1 MAVIGIIT
9 KSNNINEIEKTLEKY
24 SIHEKNIVIITKH
37 TIENIKNVKF
47 DIIIIFDQI
56 EDGDILKKIIDSS
69 KYLIINTDFKENMKL
84 LNMAEDQYVITFGF
98 NSRATITIISNEN
111 DEIILDLQREIE
123 NLDKEKIESQEIKLE
138 NNFNKNRIYEEIS
151 MIHLWENFFQYRR
164 NQSTVFFL
172 FFLIHL
178 VIFCCHNFLYISFH
192 LFFNIADFQINF
204 LCPSH

>member
-56 EDGDILKKIIDSS
+56 EDDDILKKVLDSS
-69 KYLIINTDFKENMKL
+69 KYLIINTDFKENVKL
-84 LNMAEDQYVITFGF
+84 LNLAEDQYVITFGF

-151 MIHLWENFFQYRR
+151 MKIL
-164 NQSTVFFL
+164 TFL
-172 FFLIHL
+172 
-178 VIFCCHNFLYISFH
+178 VKT
-192 LFFNIADFQINF
+192 
-204 LCPSH
+204 

>member
-56 EDGDILKKIIDSS
+56 EDGDILKKVLDSS
-69 KYLIINTDFKENMKL
+69 KYLIINTDFKENVKL

-123 NLDKEKIESQEIKLE
+123 NLNKEKIESQEIKLE

-151 MIHLWENFFQYRR
+151 MKIL
-164 NQSTVFFL
+164 TFL
-172 FFLIHL
+172 
-178 VIFCCHNFLYISFH
+178 VKT
-192 LFFNIADFQINF
+192 
-204 LCPSH
+204 

>member
-9 KSNNINEIEKTLEKY
+9 KSNNINEIEKTLERY
-24 SIHEKNIVIITKH
+24 GIHEKNIVIITQH

-56 EDGDILKKIIDSS
+56 EDGDILKKVLDSS

-84 LNMAEDQYVITFGF
+84 LNIAEDQYVITFGF

-123 NLDKEKIESQEIKLE
+123 NLNKEKIESQEIKLE

-151 MIHLWENFFQYRR
+151 MKIL
-164 NQSTVFFL
+164 TFL
-172 FFLIHL
+172 
-178 VIFCCHNFLYISFH
+178 VKT
-192 LFFNIADFQINF
+192 
-204 LCPSH
+204 

>member
-9 KSNNINEIEKTLEKY
+9 KSNNIIEIEKTLEKY
-24 SIHEKNIVIITKH
+24 GIHEKNIVIISKH

-56 EDGDILKKIIDSS
+56 EDDDILKKVLDSS

-84 LNMAEDQYVITFGF
+84 LDMAEDQYVITFGF

-123 NLDKEKIESQEIKLE
+123 NLEKKKIESQEIKLE

-151 MIHLWENFFQYRR
+151 MKIL
-164 NQSTVFFL
+164 TFL
-172 FFLIHL
+172 
-178 VIFCCHNFLYISFH
+178 VKT
-192 LFFNIADFQINF
+192 
-204 LCPSH
+204 

>member
-9 KSNNINEIEKTLEKY
+9 KSNNINEIEKTLEKS

-56 EDGDILKKIIDSS
+56 EDDDILKKVLDSS
-69 KYLIINTDFKENMKL
+69 KYLIINTDFKENVKL

-151 MIHLWENFFQYRR
+151 MKIL
-164 NQSTVFFL
+164 TFL
-172 FFLIHL
+172 
-178 VIFCCHNFLYISFH
+178 VKT
-192 LFFNIADFQINF
+192 
-204 LCPSH
+204 

>member
-9 KSNNINEIEKTLEKY
+9 KSNNIIEIEKTIEKY
-24 SIHEKNIVIITKH
+24 GIHEKNIVVITKH

-56 EDGDILKKIIDSS
+56 EDDDILKKILDSS

-123 NLDKEKIESQEIKLE
+123 NLEKKKIESQEIKLE

-151 MIHLWENFFQYRR
+151 MKIL
-164 NQSTVFFL
+164 TFL
-172 FFLIHL
+172 
-178 VIFCCHNFLYISFH
+178 VKT
-192 LFFNIADFQINF
+192 
-204 LCPSH
+204 

>member
-56 EDGDILKKIIDSS
+56 EDDDILKKILDSS
-69 KYLIINTDFKENMKL
+69 KYLIINTDFKENVKL

-151 MIHLWENFFQYRR
+151 MKIL
-164 NQSTVFFL
+164 TFL
-172 FFLIHL
+172 
-178 VIFCCHNFLYISFH
+178 VET
-192 LFFNIADFQINF
+192 
-204 LCPSH
+204 

>member
-9 KSNNINEIEKTLEKY
+9 KSNNIIEIEKTLAKY
-24 SIHEKNIVIITKH
+24 GVYEKNIVIITKH

-47 DIIIIFDQI
+47 DIIIIFEKI
-56 EDGDILKKIIDSS
+56 EDDDILKKVLDSS
-69 KYLIINTDFKENMKL
+69 KYLIINTDFKENIEL

-123 NLDKEKIESQEIKLE
+123 NLEKKKIESQEIKLE

-151 MIHLWENFFQYRR
+151 MKIL
-164 NQSTVFFL
+164 TFL
-172 FFLIHL
+172 
-178 VIFCCHNFLYISFH
+178 VKT
-192 LFFNIADFQINF
+192 
-204 LCPSH
+204 

>member
-24 SIHEKNIVIITKH
+24 GIHEKNIVIISKH
-37 TIENIKNVKF
+37 TIEIIKNVKF

-56 EDGDILKKIIDSS
+56 EDDNILKKVLDSS
-69 KYLIINTDFKENMKL
+69 KYLIINTDFKENVKL

-123 NLDKEKIESQEIKLE
+123 NLEKKKIESQEIKLE

-151 MIHLWENFFQYRR
+151 MKIL
-164 NQSTVFFL
+164 TFL
-172 FFLIHL
+172 
-178 VIFCCHNFLYISFH
+178 VKT
-192 LFFNIADFQINF
+192 
-204 LCPSH
+204 

>member
-9 KSNNINEIEKTLEKY
+9 KSNNIIEIEKTLEKY
-24 SIHEKNIVIITKH
+24 GIHEKNIVIISKH

-56 EDGDILKKIIDSS
+56 EDDNILKKVLDSS

-84 LNMAEDQYVITFGF
+84 LDMAEDQYVITFGF

-123 NLDKEKIESQEIKLE
+123 NLEKKKIESQEIKLE
-138 NNFNKNRIYEEIS
+138 KNFNKNRIYEEIS
-151 MIHLWENFFQYRR
+151 MKIL
-164 NQSTVFFL
+164 TFL
-172 FFLIHL
+172 
-178 VIFCCHNFLYISFH
+178 VKT
-192 LFFNIADFQINF
+192 
-204 LCPSH
+204 

>member
-9 KSNNINEIEKTLEKY
+9 KSNNIIEIEKTLEKY
-24 SIHEKNIVIITKH
+24 DIHEKNIVIISKH

-56 EDGDILKKIIDSS
+56 EDDDILKKVLDSS

-84 LNMAEDQYVITFGF
+84 LDMAEDQYVITFGF

-123 NLDKEKIESQEIKLE
+123 NLEKKKIESQEIKLE

-151 MIHLWENFFQYRR
+151 MKIL
-164 NQSTVFFL
+164 TFL
-172 FFLIHL
+172 
-178 VIFCCHNFLYISFH
+178 VKT
-192 LFFNIADFQINF
+192 
-204 LCPSH
+204 

>member
-9 KSNNINEIEKTLEKY
+9 KSNNIIESEKTLEKY
-24 SIHEKNIVIITKH
+24 GIHEKNIVIISKH

-56 EDGDILKKIIDSS
+56 EDDDILKKVLDSS

-84 LNMAEDQYVITFGF
+84 LDMAEDQYVITFGF

-123 NLDKEKIESQEIKLE
+123 NLEKKKIESQEIKLE

-151 MIHLWENFFQYRR
+151 MKIL
-164 NQSTVFFL
+164 TFL
-172 FFLIHL
+172 
-178 VIFCCHNFLYISFH
+178 VKT
-192 LFFNIADFQINF
+192 
-204 LCPSH
+204 

>member
-24 SIHEKNIVIITKH
+24 GIHEKNIVIITKH

-56 EDGDILKKIIDSS
+56 EDGDILKKVLDSS
-69 KYLIINTDFKENMKL
+69 KYLIINTDFKENVKL

-123 NLDKEKIESQEIKLE
+123 NLNKEKIESQEIKLE

-151 MIHLWENFFQYRR
+151 MKIL
-164 NQSTVFFL
+164 TFL
-172 FFLIHL
+172 VKI
-178 VIFCCHNFLYISFH
+178 
-192 LFFNIADFQINF
+192 
-204 LCPSH
+204 

>member
-24 SIHEKNIVIITKH
+24 GIHEKNIVIISKH

-47 DIIIIFDQI
+47 DIIIIFDKI
-56 EDGDILKKIIDSS
+56 EDDNILKKVLDSS
-69 KYLIINTDFKENMKL
+69 KYLIINTDFKENVKL

-123 NLDKEKIESQEIKLE
+123 NLEKKKIESQEIKLE

-151 MIHLWENFFQYRR
+151 MKIL
-164 NQSTVFFL
+164 TFL
-172 FFLIHL
+172 
-178 VIFCCHNFLYISFH
+178 VKT
-192 LFFNIADFQINF
+192 
-204 LCPSH
+204 

>member
-9 KSNNINEIEKTLEKY
+9 KSNNIIEIEKTLEKY
-24 SIHEKNIVIITKH
+24 GIHEKNIVIISKH

-56 EDGDILKKIIDSS
+56 EDDDILKKVLDSS

-84 LNMAEDQYVITFGF
+84 LDMAEDKYVITFGF

-123 NLDKEKIESQEIKLE
+123 NLEKKKIESQEIKLE

-151 MIHLWENFFQYRR
+151 MKIL
-164 NQSTVFFL
+164 TFL
-172 FFLIHL
+172 
-178 VIFCCHNFLYISFH
+178 VKT
-192 LFFNIADFQINF
+192 
-204 LCPSH
+204 

>member
-24 SIHEKNIVIITKH
+24 GIHEKNIVVITKH

-56 EDGDILKKIIDSS
+56 EDDDILKKILDSS
-69 KYLIINTDFKENMKL
+69 KYLIINTDFKENVKL

-151 MIHLWENFFQYRR
+151 MKIL
-164 NQSTVFFL
+164 TFL
-172 FFLIHL
+172 
-178 VIFCCHNFLYISFH
+178 VKT
-192 LFFNIADFQINF
+192 
-204 LCPSH
+204 

>member
-56 EDGDILKKIIDSS
+56 EDDDILKKVLDSS
-69 KYLIINTDFKENMKL
+69 KYLIINTDFKENVKL

-151 MIHLWENFFQYRR
+151 MKIL
-164 NQSTVFFL
+164 TFL
-172 FFLIHL
+172 
-178 VIFCCHNFLYISFH
+178 VKT
-192 LFFNIADFQINF
+192 
-204 LCPSH
+204 

>member
-9 KSNNINEIEKTLEKY
+9 KSNNIIEIENTLEKY
-24 SIHEKNIVIITKH
+24 GIHEKNIVIITKH

-56 EDGDILKKIIDSS
+56 EDDDILKKVLDSS

-84 LNMAEDQYVITFGF
+84 LDMAEDQYVITFGF

-123 NLDKEKIESQEIKLE
+123 NLNKEKIESQEIKLE

-151 MIHLWENFFQYRR
+151 MKIL
-164 NQSTVFFL
+164 TFL
-172 FFLIHL
+172 
-178 VIFCCHNFLYISFH
+178 VKT
-192 LFFNIADFQINF
+192 
-204 LCPSH
+204 

>member
-24 SIHEKNIVIITKH
+24 GIHEKNIVIISKH

-56 EDGDILKKIIDSS
+56 EDDDILKKVLDSS
-69 KYLIINTDFKENMKL
+69 KYLIINTDFKENVKL

-123 NLDKEKIESQEIKLE
+123 NLEKKKIESQEIKLE

-151 MIHLWENFFQYRR
+151 MKIL
-164 NQSTVFFL
+164 TFL
-172 FFLIHL
+172 
-178 VIFCCHNFLYISFH
+178 VKT
-192 LFFNIADFQINF
+192 
-204 LCPSH
+204 

>member
-24 SIHEKNIVIITKH
+24 GIHEKNIVIITKH

-56 EDGDILKKIIDSS
+56 EDDNIIKKVLDSS
-69 KYLIINTDFKENMKL
+69 KYLIINTDFKENVKL

-123 NLDKEKIESQEIKLE
+123 NLNKEKIESQEIKLE

-151 MIHLWENFFQYRR
+151 MKIL
-164 NQSTVFFL
+164 TFL
-172 FFLIHL
+172 
-178 VIFCCHNFLYISFH
+178 VKT
-192 LFFNIADFQINF
+192 
-204 LCPSH
+204 

>member
-9 KSNNINEIEKTLEKY
+9 KSNNIIEFEKTLEKY
-24 SIHEKNIVIITKH
+24 GIHEKNIVIISKH

-56 EDGDILKKIIDSS
+56 EDDDILKKVLDSS

-84 LNMAEDQYVITFGF
+84 LDMAEDQYVITFGF

-123 NLDKEKIESQEIKLE
+123 NLEKKKIESQEIKLE

-151 MIHLWENFFQYRR
+151 MKIL
-164 NQSTVFFL
+164 TFL
-172 FFLIHL
+172 
-178 VIFCCHNFLYISFH
+178 VKT
-192 LFFNIADFQINF
+192 
-204 LCPSH
+204 

>member
-24 SIHEKNIVIITKH
+24 GIHEKNIVIITKH

-56 EDGDILKKIIDSS
+56 EDDNILKKVLDSS
-69 KYLIINTDFKENMKL
+69 KYLIINTDFKENVKL

-123 NLDKEKIESQEIKLE
+123 NLNKEKIESKEIKLE

-151 MIHLWENFFQYRR
+151 MKIL
-164 NQSTVFFL
+164 TFL
-172 FFLIHL
+172 
-178 VIFCCHNFLYISFH
+178 VKT
-192 LFFNIADFQINF
+192 
-204 LCPSH
+204 

>member
-9 KSNNINEIEKTLEKY
+9 KSNNIIEIEKTLEKY
-24 SIHEKNIVIITKH
+24 GVYEKNIVIITKH

-47 DIIIIFDQI
+47 DIIIIFEKI
-56 EDGDILKKIIDSS
+56 EDDDILKKVLDSS
-69 KYLIINTDFKENMKL
+69 KYLIINTDFKENIEL

-123 NLDKEKIESQEIKLE
+123 NLEKKKIESQEIKLE

-151 MIHLWENFFQYRR
+151 MKIL
-164 NQSTVFFL
+164 TFL
-172 FFLIHL
+172 
-178 VIFCCHNFLYISFH
+178 VKT
-192 LFFNIADFQINF
+192 
-204 LCPSH
+204 

>member
-123 NLDKEKIESQEIKLE
+123 NLNKEKIESQEIKLE

-151 MIHLWENFFQYRR
+151 MKIL
-164 NQSTVFFL
+164 TFL
-172 FFLIHL
+172 
-178 VIFCCHNFLYISFH
+178 VKT
-192 LFFNIADFQINF
+192 
-204 LCPSH
+204 

>member
-56 EDGDILKKIIDSS
+56 EDDDILKKVLDSS
-69 KYLIINTDFKENMKL
+69 KYLIINTDFKENVKL

-111 DEIILDLQREIE
+111 DEIVLDLQREIE

-151 MIHLWENFFQYRR
+151 MKIL
-164 NQSTVFFL
+164 TFL
-172 FFLIHL
+172 
-178 VIFCCHNFLYISFH
+178 VKT
-192 LFFNIADFQINF
+192 
-204 LCPSH
+204 

>member
-24 SIHEKNIVIITKH
+24 GIHEKNIVIITKH

-56 EDGDILKKIIDSS
+56 EDGDILKKVLDSS
-69 KYLIINTDFKENMKL
+69 KYLIINTDFKENVKL

-123 NLDKEKIESQEIKLE
+123 NLEKKKIESQEIKLE

-151 MIHLWENFFQYRR
+151 MKIL
-164 NQSTVFFL
+164 TFL
-172 FFLIHL
+172 
-178 VIFCCHNFLYISFH
+178 VKT
-192 LFFNIADFQINF
+192 
-204 LCPSH
+204 

>member
-56 EDGDILKKIIDSS
+56 EDDDILKKILDSS
-69 KYLIINTDFKENMKL
+69 KYLIINTDFKENVKL

-151 MIHLWENFFQYRR
+151 MKIL
-164 NQSTVFFL
+164 TFL
-172 FFLIHL
+172 
-178 VIFCCHNFLYISFH
+178 VKT
-192 LFFNIADFQINF
+192 
-204 LCPSH
+204 

>member
-56 EDGDILKKIIDSS
+56 EDDDILKKILDSS

-123 NLDKEKIESQEIKLE
+123 NLEKKKIESQEIKLE

-151 MIHLWENFFQYRR
+151 MKIL
-164 NQSTVFFL
+164 TFL
-172 FFLIHL
+172 
-178 VIFCCHNFLYISFH
+178 VKT
-192 LFFNIADFQINF
+192 
-204 LCPSH
+204 

>member
-24 SIHEKNIVIITKH
+24 GIHEKNIVIITKH

-56 EDGDILKKIIDSS
+56 EDGNKLKKVLDSS
-69 KYLIINTDFKENMKL
+69 KYLIINTDFKENVKL

-123 NLDKEKIESQEIKLE
+123 NLNKEKIESQEIKLE

-151 MIHLWENFFQYRR
+151 MKIL
-164 NQSTVFFL
+164 TFL
-172 FFLIHL
+172 
-178 VIFCCHNFLYISFH
+178 VKT
-192 LFFNIADFQINF
+192 
-204 LCPSH
+204 

>member
-9 KSNNINEIEKTLEKY
+9 NSNNINEIEKTLEKY
-24 SIHEKNIVIITKH
+24 GIHEKNIVIITKH

-56 EDGDILKKIIDSS
+56 EDGDILKKVLDSS
-69 KYLIINTDFKENMKL
+69 KYLIINTDFKENVKL

-123 NLDKEKIESQEIKLE
+123 NLEKKKIESQEIKLE

-151 MIHLWENFFQYRR
+151 MKIL
-164 NQSTVFFL
+164 TFL
-172 FFLIHL
+172 
-178 VIFCCHNFLYISFH
+178 VKT
-192 LFFNIADFQINF
+192 
-204 LCPSH
+204 

>member
-9 KSNNINEIEKTLEKY
+9 KSNNIIEIEKTLEKY
-24 SIHEKNIVIITKH
+24 GIHEKNIVIISKH

-56 EDGDILKKIIDSS
+56 EDDDILKKVLDSS

-84 LNMAEDQYVITFGF
+84 LDMAEDQYVITFGF

-123 NLDKEKIESQEIKLE
+123 NLEKKKIESQEIKL
-138 NNFNKNRIYEEIS
+138 
-151 MIHLWENFFQYRR
+151 
-164 NQSTVFFL
+164 
-172 FFLIHL
+172 
-178 VIFCCHNFLYISFH
+178 
-192 LFFNIADFQINF
+192 
-204 LCPSH
+204 

>member
-24 SIHEKNIVIITKH
+24 CIHEKNIVIISKH

-56 EDGDILKKIIDSS
+56 EDDNILKKVLDSS
-69 KYLIINTDFKENMKL
+69 KYLIINTDFKENVKL

-123 NLDKEKIESQEIKLE
+123 NLEKKKIESQEIKLE

-151 MIHLWENFFQYRR
+151 MKIL
-164 NQSTVFFL
+164 TFL
-172 FFLIHL
+172 
-178 VIFCCHNFLYISFH
+178 VKT
-192 LFFNIADFQINF
+192 
-204 LCPSH
+204 

>member
-9 KSNNINEIEKTLEKY
+9 KSNNIIEIEKTLEKY
-24 SIHEKNIVIITKH
+24 GIHEKNIVVITKH

-56 EDGDILKKIIDSS
+56 EDDDILKKILDSS

-123 NLDKEKIESQEIKLE
+123 NLEKKKIESQEIKLE

-151 MIHLWENFFQYRR
+151 MKIL
-164 NQSTVFFL
+164 TFL
-172 FFLIHL
+172 
-178 VIFCCHNFLYISFH
+178 VKT
-192 LFFNIADFQINF
+192 
-204 LCPSH
+204 